1 MIIYN
6 PGVEPV
12 HGKTHQESVIFLIR
26 KKGYKT
32 FPVILKLGKNH
43 KIGGPT
49 GLLYMNKKIFIIF
62 CLYNRNWQVKVTVIN
77 D

>member
-6 PGVEPV
+6 PRIEPV

-43 KIGGPT
+43 KNRRAHGPAV
-49 GLLYMNKKIFIIF
+49 YE
-62 CLYNRNWQVKVTVIN
+62 
-77 D
+77 